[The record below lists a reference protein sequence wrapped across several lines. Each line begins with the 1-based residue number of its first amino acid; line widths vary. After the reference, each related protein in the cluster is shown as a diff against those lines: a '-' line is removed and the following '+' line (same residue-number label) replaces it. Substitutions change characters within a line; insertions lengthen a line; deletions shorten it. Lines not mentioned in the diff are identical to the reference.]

1 MFVFLRYLIN
11 KYPHQSQRVLEIL
24 PGFVSWSFILFPV
37 WGSIF
42 WPVGVAYFII
52 SFNVYWLYRSLT
64 LSVASVMSYFRIKAA
79 EKYDWMGDVKGFAD
93 WMEVKHVI
101 VLPTYKEPGDILV
114 RTLEALEKQTLGAKQ
129 IIPLIA
135 MEARAGEEINRSRE
149 KQLRDKFKGKFAEL
163 LFTYHPA
170 NLTGEVVG
178 KSSNAA

>member
-149 KQLRDKFKGKFAEL
+149 KQLRDKFKGKFA
-163 LFTYHPA
+163 TR
-170 NLTGEVVG
+170 
-178 KSSNAA
+178 

>member
-129 IIPLIA
+129 IYEINLRESLRNYFLLIIPLI
-135 MEARAGEEINRSRE
+135 
-149 KQLRDKFKGKFAEL
+149 
-163 LFTYHPA
+163 
-170 NLTGEVVG
+170 
-178 KSSNAA
+178 